1 MKGST
6 RKYLRS
12 LAHHLEPVVI
22 IGKRGLTESVILK
35 IDDALLAHELIKI
48 KFLEFRD
55 EKKSFSEE
63 IVRRTQCDIIGRIG
77 HIVMLFREH
86 PEPEKRKIR
95 LPE

>member
-22 IGKRGLTESVILK
+22 IGKRGLTDSVIQK
-35 IDDALLAHELIKI
+35 IDDALVSHELIKI

-55 EKKSFSEE
+55 QKKAFSGEIIKQTQSE
-63 IVRRTQCDIIGRIG
+63 IVGRIG
-77 HIVMLFREH
+77 HIIMLYREH
-86 PEPEKRKIR
+86 PDAEKRKII